1 MTEESLNTPIIEP
14 VGTIMPVTADSQ
26 PTARKVKPAPLMN
39 RTLTLF
45 MVTMVLANISGNM
58 YEPLLPLYLKSL
70 NADIVQVG
78 LFFTLS
84 RIIPLALQILGG
96 WISDSLGRLRSIA
109 LGSVAGVLSYVGMIL
124 SPTWQYVLIGEGLA
138 AMTRSLVGP
147 SFGAFIAEQ
156 SSEENR
162 ARVFGISEAIFMVV
176 AVIGPPLGGWIADS
190 YGFKVMFVC
199 AGLLY
204 TIATLMRVGMA
215 RVAARGR
222 EANPQKLTLTS
233 LRLNLGMMMGLV
245 LAGGLVTW
253 ILVTDGV
260 RDVAY
265 SLSFNLLPVYLND
278 IGGLSVQQIG
288 WLESIFGIAMML
300 ITVPA
305 GWLADRR
312 GERLGIILGFL
323 LQFLALII
331 FIRVSGF
338 LGFAMAWAMLGFGV
352 GLMSPAYNSLI
363 SKAVPEKVRG
373 TAFGLFN
380 TSLGL
385 VSLPAP
391 AIGAQLW
398 QRFSPLAP
406 FRITAWITLLAV
418 IPVWFKFKTPKNGK
432 SEE

>member
-1 MTEESLNTPIIEP
+1 MTEESLHQSIIEP
-14 VGTIMPVTADSQ
+14 TGTIMPASIDGQLTA
-26 PTARKVKPAPLMN
+26 AKAKPAPLMN

-45 MVTMVLANISGNM
+45 MFTMVLANISGNM
-58 YEPLLPLYLKSL
+58 YEPLLPLYLQSL
-70 NADIVQVG
+70 NANIVQVG

-84 RIIPLALQILGG
+84 RFIPLALQIIGG
-96 WISDSLGRLRSIA
+96 WMSDSLGRLRSIA
-109 LGSVAGVLSYVGMIL
+109 LGSLAGVLSYVGMIL

-156 SSEENR
+156 SSETSR

-176 AVIGPPLGGWIADS
+176 AVIGPPLGGWIADA
-190 YGFKVMFVC
+190 YGFKAMFLC
-199 AGLLY
+199 AGALY
-204 TIATLMRVGMA
+204 TIATLIRVGMA
-215 RVAARGR
+215 RAAARGR
-222 EANPQKLTLTS
+222 EANPQELTLTS
-233 LRLNLGMMMGLV
+233 LRMNLGMMLGLV

-278 IGGLSVQQIG
+278 VGGLSVQQIG
-288 WLESIFGIAMML
+288 WLESIFGVAMML

-323 LQFLALII
+323 LQFIALIF
-331 FIRVSGF
+331 FIRVASF
-338 LGFAMAWAMLGFGV
+338 LGFAIAWAMLGFGV

-363 SKAVPEKVRG
+363 SKAVPDKVRG
-373 TAFGLFN
+373 TAFGLFS
-380 TSLGL
+380 TSLGV

-391 AIGAQLW
+391 AVGAQLW
-398 QRFSPLAP
+398 QRYGPQAP
-406 FRITAWITLLAV
+406 FKLTAWITLLA
-418 IPVWFKFKTPKNGK
+418 ILPVWFKFKNTNHGK
-432 SEE
+432 SED